1 MVLTE
6 ILSTSFLF
14 SIAIIIILVG
24 GLFAYFNH
32 RITQQ
37 NHKIS
42 SMLELVSTIANE
54 MQFFRSKLRN
64 NVQEQPKMP
73 DADIINFNP
82 HFFGGKLNTENIVD
96 NNTLIEVSDDE
107 SEIDDSDDS
116 DIDMD
121 SVSDDSD
128 DSGSDLDDE
137 DEDADINIK
146 NISINLGNEIDIDID
161 LTEISNTDINN
172 IDINS
177 NSNSNSNSN
186 NDNIKTITLSQ
197 DLDSSNNTFE
207 NVDDIALILTNST
220 AENKIDYKKMSLN
233 KLRDLVIEK
242 GLVVDASKLKKNDIL
257 KMLGDE

>member
-107 SEIDDSDDS
+107 SEIDDSD
-116 DIDMD
+116 IDMD
-121 SVSDDSD
+121 SVSDESD
-128 DSGSDLDDE
+128 DSGSDLDEDE
-137 DEDADINIK
+137 DEDEDINIK
-146 NISINLGNEIDIDID
+146 NISINLGNEIDID
-161 LTEISNTDINN
+161 LTEISNNDINN
-172 IDINS
+172 IDDIN
-177 NSNSNSNSN
+177 NIN